1 MQLNIIYCVGW
12 DLIQM
17 GIIILSNWKKQ
28 LPILLC
34 LIGFF
39 FIAVGL
45 FSMGFRGDNTL
56 LWVGLGEAAVGVVL
70 FAYFRSKEDEKAK
83 G

>member
-1 MQLNIIYCVGW
+1 
-12 DLIQM
+12 M

-39 FIAVGL
+39 FIVVGL
-45 FSMGFRGDNTL
+45 FSMGSRGDNTL
-56 LWVGLGEAAVGVVL
+56 LWIGLGEVGTGVFL
-70 FAYFRSKEDEKAK
+70 FLYLRSKEDEKSK